1 MRRIFTLVATALLML
16 VTSCGDHF
24 INDSDY
30 RKQVEK
36 DFDTKVRT
44 LDCPEAFSIFETP
57 LSTDEREALMFLY
70 AYMPIGDILNHDGEY
85 FSRTTGS
92 QKKHSPPCHG
102 EAPSLKGKSGI
113 SSFR

>member
-85 FSRTTGS
+85 FLENYRLTKEALAAMPWGS
-92 QKKHSPPCHG
+92 TVP
-102 EAPSLKGKSGI
+102 E
-113 SSFR
+113 R